1 MKKIFL
7 SCCAIMLSL
16 AASAQNTWQYEFS
29 TLESNEVYKDKYA
42 PVKAPVAISQNG
54 IIYQTGRYDEPCMI
68 GDSFLDNIATSAFV
82 AALDAKG
89 NHLWATGL
97 RGAARIT
104 AATTDQ
110 EDNLYI
116 TGLFADDVVLG
127 SSDYA
132 EQTIVGC
139 PDTHEMASAFIAK
152 YDNNG
157 ILKAVKT
164 ISIEK
169 NENEALANV
178 GDAYTFD
185 GSFTPNA
192 LAICE
197 DRVYVSA
204 KYAGTYKIDE
214 ISQNS
219 SFYNAVG
226 VLYDATALCV
236 LSFEKETLS
245 DTKQELDMNNT
256 DKKEILES
264 GPQSITIATDG
275 KDVYVAMVC
284 TSQVTLTMGDKQEEL
299 NPGTDAFSSIFVRL
313 KNSDIQ
319 VIGTEKSDRIIREN
333 DVNAMSII
341 DGKIYMAGTY
351 SSPLSFAK
359 NEHPDLWCDQWISCF
374 DADSYEQQ
382 WCYSTDAKKD
392 NMPNNDA
399 KYRYTTMATY
409 TPNGEWKSIGTTNLT
424 LDLNKRFTVDD
435 TQTHLGIASTGNLV
449 ATTDPTD
456 TGCKLTVQETGGNS
470 LPKLNAGQGNVEAL
484 FYDLQGRVTNPNTKK
499 GIYIHN
505 GKKTVR

>member
-1 MKKIFL
+1 MKKTFL
-7 SCCAIMLSL
+7 SCCAILFSFT
-16 AASAQNTWQYEFS
+16 APAQNTWQYEFS

-54 IIYQTGRYDEPCMI
+54 IIYQTGRYDEPCTI
-68 GDSFLDNIATSAFV
+68 GDSFLENIATSAFV

-110 EDNLYI
+110 DDNLYI

-127 SSDYA
+127 STDYA

-164 ISIEK
+164 ISIGK
-169 NENEALANV
+169 NENEVLANV

-219 SFYNAVG
+219 SFINGMGA
-226 VLYDATALCV
+226 LFDATALCV
-236 LSFEKETLS
+236 LSFEKEALS

-256 DKKEILES
+256 KMENALEN
-264 GPQSITIATDG
+264 GPQSIAMASDGQEVYIALI
-275 KDVYVAMVC
+275 C
-284 TSQVTLTMGDKQEEL
+284 TGNATLTLGDKQEEF
-299 NPGTDAFSSIFVRL
+299 NPGTDAFTSIFTRL
-313 KNSDIQ
+313 TKAETQ
-319 VIGTEKSDRIIREN
+319 AIGTEKGDRFWYANE
-333 DVNAMSII
+333 VNAMSII

-382 WCYSTDAKKD
+382 WCYSTDAKRSD
-392 NMPNNDA
+392 MPNIEA
-399 KYRYTTMATY
+399 QYRYTTMATY

-424 LDLNKRFTVDD
+424 LDLNKRFTVNSI
-435 TQTHLGIASTGNLV
+435 QTHLGIASTGNLV